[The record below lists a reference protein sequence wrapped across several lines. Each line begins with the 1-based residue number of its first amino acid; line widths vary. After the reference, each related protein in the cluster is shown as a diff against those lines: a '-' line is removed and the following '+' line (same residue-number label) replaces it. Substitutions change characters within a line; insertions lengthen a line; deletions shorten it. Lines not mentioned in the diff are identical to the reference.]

1 MAAVSP
7 LAPERFP
14 TLEPI
19 AGVRLAAHEAGIRY
33 RGRTD
38 MMVAELAPGSTVAGV
53 FTQSR
58 TPGHPVVW
66 CRQCLPGGTIRAVIV
81 NSGNANVFTGR
92 SGWQVVEATA
102 DAAGKLLGCR
112 SNEVFISS
120 TGVIGEPPPPDRIVA
135 ALPGAVGNL
144 SAEAWEPAARAI
156 MTTDTFPKGAIAI

>member
-14 TLEPI
+14 SMEPI

-120 TGVIGEPPPPDRIVA
+120 TGVIGEPPPPPPLA
-135 ALPGAVGNL
+135 AAPPRPGRG
-144 SAEAWEPAARAI
+144 PAARAWG
-156 MTTDTFPKGAIAI
+156 PAGRA